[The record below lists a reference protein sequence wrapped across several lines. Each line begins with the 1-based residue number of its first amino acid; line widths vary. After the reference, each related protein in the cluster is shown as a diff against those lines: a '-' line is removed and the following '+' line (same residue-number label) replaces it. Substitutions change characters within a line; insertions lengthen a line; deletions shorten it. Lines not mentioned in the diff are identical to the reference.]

1 MRTRAHLSVIR
12 GGTARR
18 RHGGFIEVEHP
29 VQPIRF
35 EHIEPDHAG
44 PGIVY
49 ALFLATLFTA
59 ACAWALT
66 VVL

>member
-12 GGTARR
+12 GGSARR

-29 VQPIRF
+29 VRF
-35 EHIEPDHAG
+35 EHIEPDSSG

-49 ALFLATLFTA
+49 ALFIAVCFTVAVLSLAVML
-59 ACAWALT
+59 
-66 VVL
+66 